1 MKPSF
6 VLIAALLAG
15 AATQVQAQGREHVNK
30 QVAEACKAEMQ
41 QLCQGQKGKEAEQC
55 LKNNES
61 KLSSQCKGALT
72 KGSQQ

>member
-6 VLIAALLAG
+6 VFIVALVAG
-15 AATQVQAQGREHVNK
+15 ASTQVQAQGGQHAK
-30 QVAEACKAEMQ
+30 VAEACKTEIQ

-61 KLSSQCKGALT
+61 KLSSQCKGAIS
-72 KGSQQ
+72 KGAPQQ